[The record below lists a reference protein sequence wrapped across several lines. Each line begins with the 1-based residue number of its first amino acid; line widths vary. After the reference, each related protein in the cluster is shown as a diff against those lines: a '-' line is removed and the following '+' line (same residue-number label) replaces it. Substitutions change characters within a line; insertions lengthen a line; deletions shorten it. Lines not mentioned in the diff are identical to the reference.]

1 MPAGLIPPNPSEL
14 LSSHRFS
21 LLLDALQARFSII
34 LIDSPPVHNV
44 SDAYLLAQ
52 YVQSVIYVVHA
63 DKTPVDIVKRGIKG
77 LQHFGDK
84 MPSIILNKIDF
95 DKTHRYG
102 GYYNNY
108 YYHHYYAKNPYG
120 DDDTPVEGSKQA

>member
-1 MPAGLIPPNPSEL
+1 
-14 LSSHRFS
+14 
-21 LLLDALQARFSII
+21 
-34 LIDSPPVHNV
+34 
-44 SDAYLLAQ
+44 
-52 YVQSVIYVVHA
+52 
-63 DKTPVDIVKRGIKG
+63 
-77 LQHFGDK
+77 
-84 MPSIILNKIDF
+84 MPSVILNKIDF